1 MVGKGNLVLGQEQD
15 SVLGGLF
22 DASQAFSGKLAQ
34 VEIWDIE
41 LTDIDIENLANCKIE
56 TVKESNRVVSW
67 MSEKWEIHNVTIVE
81 TSLENLCKPNPMVNQ
96 LVYLRLENFLSWLKM
111 LYTLDI
117 LKPKTETKILKP
129 KHFLLV

>member
-1 MVGKGNLVLGQEQD
+1 MLGQEQD

>member
-1 MVGKGNLVLGQEQD
+1 MLGQEQD

-67 MSEKWEIHNVTIVE
+67 MSEKWEVHNVTIVE
-81 TSLENLCKPNPMVNQ
+81 TSLENLCKPNPMMNQ

-117 LKPKTETKILKP
+117 LKPKTETEI
-129 KHFLLV
+129 

>member
-1 MVGKGNLVLGQEQD
+1 LVGKGNLVLGQEQD

-34 VEIWDIE
+34 VEIWDVE
-41 LTDIDIENLANCKIE
+41 LLETDIENLANCKIE

-81 TSLENLCKPNPMVNQ
+81 TSLDNLCKPNPMMNQ
-96 LVYLRLENFLSWLKM
+96 LVYLRLEKLLELTKM
-111 LYTLDI
+111 LIIISKY
-117 LKPKTETKILKP
+117 
-129 KHFLLV
+129 LLLCNVF

>member
-1 MVGKGNLVLGQEQD
+1 MLGQEQD

-81 TSLENLCKPNPMVNQ
+81 TVLGNLCKPNPMMNQ

-117 LKPKTETKILKP
+117 LKQKTETKILKP

>member
-1 MVGKGNLVLGQEQD
+1 MLGQEQD

-67 MSEKWEIHNVTIVE
+67 MSEKWEVHNVTIVE
-81 TSLENLCKPNPMVNQ
+81 TSLENLCKPNPMMNQ

>member
-34 VEIWDIE
+34 VEIWDVE
-41 LTDIDIENLANCKIE
+41 LSETDIENLANCKIE

-81 TSLENLCKPNPMVNQ
+81 TSLENLCKPNPMMNQ
-96 LVYLRLENFLSWLKM
+96 LVYLRLENFL
-111 LYTLDI
+111 I
-117 LKPKTETKILKP
+117 
-129 KHFLLV
+129 